1 MNWARCPNCSA
12 TLTGAYCSNCGQERI
27 HPEDLS
33 ARHFVRELADE
44 IANLHWRFKILR
56 SLRGLLTPGFL
67 TNEFLAGRRQSHL
80 SPLKLYLVC
89 AALFFLSAP
98 VAGFRL
104 AAMVEQDPTGDLD
117 RLVATRVAARGLD
130 PSLFSARFDIRVQS
144 VYTISLGAG
153 ALALALL
160 LQGLFRRHR
169 SPYGAHLMFA
179 LHYVSF
185 MYLVTAAAGIGRTWG
200 ASTSA
205 AVLVAFLVIGG
216 YLIAALKRVYVE
228 SIGSLLWKSA
238 TVFVLTLIINNLASA
253 FAIRV
258 TLAVV

>member
-1 MNWARCPNCSA
+1 VNLSRCPNCS
-12 TLTGAYCSNCGQERI
+12 TELTGAYCSTCGQARI

-67 TNEFLAGRRQSHL
+67 TNEYLAGRRQSHL

-104 AAMVEQDPTGDLD
+104 ASMVGQDPTGDLD
-117 RLVATRVAARGLD
+117 RLVASRVAERGLD

-144 VYTISLGAG
+144 VYTVSLGAG

-160 LQGLFRRHR
+160 LQLLFRRGR
-169 SPYGAHLMFA
+169 SPYGAHLIFA
-179 LHYVSF
+179 LHYVAF
-185 MYLVTAAAGIGRTWG
+185 MYLVTAAAGIGRASG
-200 ASTSA
+200 VSTSA
-205 AVLVAFLVIGG
+205 AVLVAFAVITA
-216 YLIAALKRVYVE
+216 YLIPALKRVYAE
-228 SIGSLLWKSA
+228 SIGSVLWKA
-238 TVFVLTLIINNLASA
+238 AAVLILTLAINNLASA
-253 FAIRV
+253 VAIRL
-258 TLAVV
+258 TLALV